1 MTSTQ
6 NRWGKPRN
14 VGRYIK
20 EGKWDDYWQTAISH
34 ADEKTCLIRG
44 YPLEEIITDLTY
56 TETLYLTLRG
66 ELPTK
71 EETRLLN
78 AVLCSIPDHQ
88 FIASTA
94 PAARFTASAFP
105 DSPIPGIAAGILT
118 MGSYTVSPQDSADF
132 INHSCEIMVS
142 RKLSIEEAAQ
152 EIVAECVKNRKRI
165 PGFGHPTY
173 QKIDPRSVALKQVAE
188 ECGFWREKSQLYEA
202 MHTEFV
208 RVTGRDIPLNI
219 DGMMACVLNEMGF
232 DPLEMAGI
240 AAASY
245 MCGIIAH
252 VVEEIKEG
260 VPLRI
265 IPPQHGAVYTGPGER
280 HLKNHKTPSD
290 ER

>member
-1 MTSTQ
+1 MTSIKV
-6 NRWGKPRN
+6 RWGKLRN
-14 VGRYIK
+14 VGRYIN
-20 EGKWDDYWQTAISH
+20 EGKWDDYWRTSISH
-34 ADEKTCLIRG
+34 AIEKTCLIRG
-44 YPLEEIITDLTY
+44 YPLEEIIENITY
-56 TETLYLTLRG
+56 PETLYLTLRG

-94 PAARFTASAFP
+94 PAARFAASAFP
-105 DSPIPGIAAGILT
+105 DSPMPGIAAGILT

-132 INHSCEIMVS
+132 INESHEIMVS
-142 RKLSIEEAAQ
+142 QGLSIEDAAIQ
-152 EIVAECVKNRKRI
+152 IVAECLKSKRRI

-173 QKIDPRSVALKQVAE
+173 RKVDPRSEALKKVAR
-188 ECGFWREKSQLYEA
+188 ECGFWGEKSRIYEA
-202 MHTEFV
+202 VHKEFA
-208 RVTGRDIPLNI
+208 RVTGKEIPLNI

-240 AAASY
+240 AAVSY

-265 IPPQHGAVYTGPGER
+265 IPPEHGAVYTGPDER
-280 HLKNHKTPSD
+280 HIK
-290 ER
+290 

>member
-1 MTSTQ
+1 MTYK
-6 NRWGKPRN
+6 NERWGKVRN
-14 VGRYIK
+14 VGRYIN
-20 EGKWDDYWQTAISH
+20 EGKWDDYWQTSISH
-34 ADEKTCLIRG
+34 AIEKTCLIRG
-44 YPLEEIITDLTY
+44 YPLEEIIENLTY
-56 TETLYLTLRG
+56 AETLYLTLRG

-71 EETRLLN
+71 EEARLLN

-88 FIASTA
+88 FVASTA
-94 PAARFTASAFP
+94 PAARFAASAFP

-132 INHSCEIMVS
+132 INESHELMASKDLTIKETAIDVVS
-142 RKLSIEEAAQ
+142 
-152 EIVAECVKNRKRI
+152 ECLENKKRI

-173 QKIDPRSVALKQVAE
+173 RNVDPRSEALKKVAK
-188 ECGFWREKSQLYEA
+188 ECGFWGEKGQIYEA
-202 MHTEFV
+202 IHKEFV
-208 RVTGRDIPLNI
+208 RVTGKEIPLNI

-240 AAASY
+240 AAVSY

-265 IPPQHGAVYTGPGER
+265 IPPEHGAVYTGPDER
-280 HLKNHKTPSD
+280 HIK
-290 ER
+290 

>member
-1 MTSTQ
+1 MTATEK
-6 NRWGKPRN
+6 RWGKIRN
-14 VGRYIK
+14 VGRYIN
-20 EGKWDDYWQTAISH
+20 EGKWDDYWQTGISH
-34 ADEKTCLIRG
+34 AIEKTCLIRG
-44 YPLEEIITDLTY
+44 YPLEEIIENITY

-88 FIASTA
+88 FVASTV
-94 PAARFTASAFP
+94 PAARFAASAFP

-118 MGSYTVSPQDSADF
+118 MGSYTVSPQNSADF
-132 INHSCEIMVS
+132 INESHEMMVS
-142 RKLSIEEAAQ
+142 HGLSIEDAAIQ
-152 EIVAECVKNRKRI
+152 IVDECLKSKRRI

-173 QKIDPRSVALKQVAE
+173 RKVDPRSEALRKVAR
-188 ECGFWREKSQLYEA
+188 ECGFWGQKSQIYA
-202 MHTEFV
+202 AVHKEFIC
-208 RVTGRDIPLNI
+208 VTGKEIPLNI

-240 AAASY
+240 AAVSY

-265 IPPQHGAVYTGPGER
+265 IPPEHGAVYTGPDER
-280 HLKNHKTPSD
+280 HIK
-290 ER
+290 

>member
-1 MTSTQ
+1 MTATK
-6 NRWGKPRN
+6 NRWGKVRN
-14 VGRYIK
+14 VGRYIN
-20 EGKWDDYWQTAISH
+20 EGKWDDYWRTGISH
-34 ADEKTCLIRG
+34 AIEKTCLIRG
-44 YPLEEIITDLTY
+44 YPLEEIIENITY

-88 FIASTA
+88 FVASTA
-94 PAARFTASAFP
+94 PAARFAASAFP

-132 INHSCEIMVS
+132 INASYELMVA
-142 RKLSIEEAAQ
+142 KDLTIKEAA
-152 EIVAECVKNRKRI
+152 IDVVSECVKNKKRI

-173 QKIDPRSVALKQVAE
+173 RKVDPRSEALRKVAQE
-188 ECGFWREKSQLYEA
+188 SGFWGEKSQIYEA
-202 MHTEFV
+202 VHKEFV
-208 RVTGRDIPLNI
+208 RVTGKEIPLNI

-240 AAASY
+240 AAVSY

-265 IPPQHGAVYTGPGER
+265 IPPEHGAVYTGPDER
-280 HLKNHKTPSD
+280 HIK
-290 ER
+290 

>member
-1 MTSTQ
+1 MRHAKD
-6 NRWGKPRN
+6 RWGKPRN
-14 VGRYIK
+14 VGRYIND
-20 EGKWDDYWQTAISH
+20 GKWEDYWQTKISY
-34 ADEKTCLIRG
+34 ATEKTCLIRG
-44 YPLEEIITDLTY
+44 YPLEEIIANLTY

-66 ELPTK
+66 ELPTEK
-71 EETRLLN
+71 ETRLLN

-88 FIASTA
+88 FVASTA

-105 DSPIPGIAAGILT
+105 DSPIPGIATGILT

-132 INHSCEIMVS
+132 INSSYKMTIS
-142 RKLSIEEAAQ
+142 RNLSIKEAAI
-152 EIVAECVKNRKRI
+152 EIVGDCIKNKKRI

-173 QKIDPRSVALKQVAE
+173 KKIDPRAEALKNVTQ

-202 MHTEFV
+202 IHTEFI
-208 RVTGRDIPLNI
+208 RVTGKEIPLNI

-240 AAASY
+240 AAVSY

-265 IPPQHGAVYTGPGER
+265 IPPEHGVIYKGQGER
-280 HLKNHKTPSD
+280 HLKH
-290 ER
+290 

>member
-1 MTSTQ
+1 MRPAKD
-6 NRWGKPRN
+6 RWGKPRN
-14 VGRYIK
+14 IGHYIND
-20 EGKWDDYWQTAISH
+20 GKWEDYWQTKISY
-34 ADEKTCLIRG
+34 ADAKTCLIRG
-44 YPLEEIITDLTY
+44 YPLEEIIANLTY

-66 ELPTK
+66 ELPM
-71 EETRLLN
+71 EQETRLLN

-88 FIASTA
+88 FVSSTA

-105 DSPIPGIAAGILT
+105 DSPIPGIATGILT

-132 INHSCEIMVS
+132 INRSYEIMIS
-142 RKLSIEEAAQ
+142 RNLSIKEVAI
-152 EIVAECVKNRKRI
+152 EIVGDLIKNKKRI

-173 QKIDPRSVALKQVAE
+173 RKIDPRAEALKKVAQ

-202 MHTEFV
+202 IHTEFI
-208 RVTGRDIPLNI
+208 RVTTKEIPLNI

-240 AAASY
+240 SAVSY

-265 IPPQHGAVYTGPGER
+265 IPPEHGVIYKGPGER
-280 HLKNHKTPSD
+280 HIKRQNK
-290 ER
+290 

>member
-1 MTSTQ
+1 MRPAKD
-6 NRWGKPRN
+6 RWGKPRN
-14 VGRYIK
+14 IGHYIND
-20 EGKWDDYWQTAISH
+20 GKWEDYWQTKISY
-34 ADEKTCLIRG
+34 ADAKTCLIRG
-44 YPLEEIITDLTY
+44 YPLEEIIANLTY

-66 ELPTK
+66 ELPT
-71 EETRLLN
+71 EQETRLLN

-88 FIASTA
+88 FVASTA

-105 DSPIPGIAAGILT
+105 DSPIPGIATGILT

-132 INHSCEIMVS
+132 INRSYEIMIS
-142 RKLSIEEAAQ
+142 RNLSIKEVAI
-152 EIVAECVKNRKRI
+152 EIVGDLIKNKKRI

-173 QKIDPRSVALKQVAE
+173 RKIDPRAEALKKVAQ

-202 MHTEFV
+202 IHTEFI
-208 RVTGRDIPLNI
+208 RVTTKEIPLNI

-240 AAASY
+240 SAVSY

-265 IPPQHGAVYTGPGER
+265 IPPEHGVIYKGPGER
-280 HLKNHKTPSD
+280 HIKRQNK
-290 ER
+290 

>member
-1 MTSTQ
+1 MTSAKE
-6 NRWGKPRN
+6 RWGKVRN
-14 VGRYIK
+14 VGRYIN
-20 EGKWDDYWQTAISH
+20 EGKWDDYWRTGISH
-34 ADEKTCLIRG
+34 AIEKTCLIRG
-44 YPLEEIITDLTY
+44 YPLEEIIENITY

-88 FIASTA
+88 FVASTA
-94 PAARFTASAFP
+94 PAARFAASAFP

-132 INHSCEIMVS
+132 INESHEMMVS
-142 RKLSIEEAAQ
+142 EGLSIEEAATR
-152 EIVAECVKNRKRI
+152 IAAECIKNKKRI

-173 QKIDPRSVALKQVAE
+173 RKVDPRSEALRKVAQE
-188 ECGFWREKSQLYEA
+188 SGFWGEKSQIYEA
-202 MHTEFV
+202 VHKEFV
-208 RVTGRDIPLNI
+208 RVTGKEIPLNI

-240 AAASY
+240 AAVSY

-265 IPPQHGAVYTGPGER
+265 IPPEHGAMYTGPDER
-280 HLKNHKTPSD
+280 HIK
-290 ER
+290 